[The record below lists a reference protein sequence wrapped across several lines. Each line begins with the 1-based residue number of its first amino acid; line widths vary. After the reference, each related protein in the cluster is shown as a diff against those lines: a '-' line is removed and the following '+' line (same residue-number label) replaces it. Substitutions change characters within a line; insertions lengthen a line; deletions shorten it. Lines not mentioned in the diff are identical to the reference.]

1 MKDMIRKKKE
11 LEIVLQSIPIFT
23 EPKADLEQYQTP
35 ANIAADLL
43 WNAYVL
49 GDIEHLKVVDLG
61 CGTGIFTIGSA
72 LLNAAEVI
80 GIDADPDAVDIARQE
95 AVERGLDEVVSFITA
110 DIGDVIE
117 KADTVFQNPPFGAQK
132 AHRKEADRLFMMKA
146 LEIAPVV
153 YSFHLQETEGFVK
166 SFFHA
171 QGGLVTDTFYY
182 DFPLPKLYDF
192 HQKEKIT
199 VEVVVLRVERIE

>member
-1 MKDMIRKKKE
+1 MIRKKKQ
-11 LEIVLQSIPIFT
+11 LEMVLQSIPIFN

-80 GIDADPDAVDIARQE
+80 GIDADPDAVNIARQE
-95 AVERGLDEVVSFITA
+95 VVERGLDEVASFITA

-166 SFFHA
+166 KFFHS

-182 DFPLPKLYDF
+182 NFPLPKLYDF
-192 HQKEKIT
+192 HQKESIT

>member
-1 MKDMIRKKKE
+1 MIRKKKQ
-11 LEIVLQSIPIFT
+11 LEMVLQSIPIFN

-80 GIDADPDAVDIARQE
+80 GIDADPDAVNIARQE
-95 AVERGLDEVVSFITA
+95 VVERGLDEVASFITA

-117 KADTVFQNPPFGAQK
+117 KADTVFQNPPFGALK

-166 SFFHA
+166 KFFHS

-182 DFPLPKLYDF
+182 NFPLPKLYDF
-192 HQKEKIT
+192 HQKESIT